1 MNIYSVSYVCHFFS
15 LDLTEHAFWFI
26 FSSQALLVWYCCCCR
41 IARLL
46 FAFKQHSITLAS
58 FQILVYSNSS
68 FTLAACLPCHMLCV
82 IVPFFSL
89 PSSTL
94 IQRFG
99 IWWWSWCFV
108 SFSSSTTSNT
118 VQKSERHWTA
128 IVIKYLTLR
137 RHMMYKIRY
146 ITISHC
152 ELRHTHVI
160 FFSLSWANGA
170 PAPAHNSSRPLNA
183 CIRDAVSR
191 HHEYI
196 CIDIHIDVYAWAGVP
211 MWL

>member
-1 MNIYSVSYVCHFFS
+1 MNIYSVSYVGHFFLS
-15 LDLTEHAFWFI
+15 ISQSTRFDS
-26 FSSQALLVWYCCCCR
+26 FSHLRHFLCAIVVVVALLVSFLHLSNTR
-41 IARLL
+41 LRLL
-46 FAFKQHSITLAS
+46 RFKFLFILTVLLRWPLAFHA
-58 FQILVYSNSS
+58 
-68 FTLAACLPCHMLCV
+68 MLCV